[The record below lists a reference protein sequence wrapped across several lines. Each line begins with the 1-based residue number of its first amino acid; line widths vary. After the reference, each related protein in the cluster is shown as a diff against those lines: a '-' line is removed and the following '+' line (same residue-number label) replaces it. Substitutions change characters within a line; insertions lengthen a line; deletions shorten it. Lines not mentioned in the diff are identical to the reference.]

1 MNFCFILT
9 SNINYNMWW
18 TIVPR
23 EIITKTWIMGLSIWN
38 YHGIV
43 IVFGWTN
50 LHVVRSCWLDGL
62 ADNSALHIISHR
74 KLGNVALS
82 LPRHRV
88 DAVYLQADELLSP
101 SERFL
106 TRRSHAD
113 SQQGPIRWYIKF
125 TASHA
130 LSSSCHRWVF
140 RAMQRRASVA
150 NGDAD
155 ERKISWISSEESLSP
170 DS

>member
-1 MNFCFILT
+1 
-9 SNINYNMWW
+9 MWW
-18 TIVPR
+18 TIVPQ

-113 SQQGPIRWYIKF
+113 SQQGPIRCYIKF
-125 TASHA
+125 SISCVEFE
-130 LSSSCHRWVF
+130 LSPMSI
-140 RAMQRRASVA
+140 Q
-150 NGDAD
+150 GDAAQGIGCQWWCRRKKDQLDFIRGVVVARFVGRD
-155 ERKISWISSEESLSP
+155 EAMSMHECIT
-170 DS
+170 